1 MRTASQHET
10 QVALMRFLSQVA
22 TRLGVGE
29 HVYVVGG
36 AVRDFVLDKPIK
48 DVDVVLDVVAL
59 GAKRDSEWF
68 AKEVQKQVYAPTSLA
83 TNQYGVAILTIKSTF
98 MFQGVDLGG
107 ETIEIA
113 NSRKESYG
121 GEGGAGYKPHMV
133 EPATIEEDVLR
144 REFNFNCMTG
154 DTLIPTEQGILR
166 IDQIARR
173 GDGDQQ
179 DISLKVAG
187 PDGPAVAVGWQYSG
201 YAPTLTVRT
210 DWGHK
215 FSCTHHHPV
224 LVLKDHTH
232 EWVQA
237 NHLVKGDLL
246 CVPVHQITRH
256 DLLRFNLT
264 DVPPP
269 KRGGLKKATKPDK
282 MTPELAYLIGCIV
295 AEGSNT
301 HRTVSFSNTNLNLIS
316 RYSDCFQLIFGFR
329 PATHKIVNKGDV
341 RILNG
346 VRFEAN
352 YDGYDAYAN
361 SKRVVFWLREL
372 GLYCDGPAD
381 GKTASHHKVVPWS
394 ILQSDEQSQL
404 AFLAA
409 YLDCDGS
416 INAKSGRITYCS
428 SSSHVRQQFQVLL
441 GSHGILS
448 KVMDNFVYLNA
459 VDSSLLWS
467 KIHPWM
473 VVKSF
478 DYSQRRN
485 RSRNRY
491 GIPVSYLR
499 GFVAGRRG
507 ISNSTGASYTSDD
520 GGSIVL
526 QSVYE
531 PIRKI
536 HRLLYDAHDR
546 GDFEQFMSSLNA
558 ISPEEHRKVRNLLSL
573 KYQYVE
579 VISVE
584 DAGNQDVF
592 DISMEDGVEP
602 AFVANGVL
610 VHNTLLWR
618 LQDLA
623 NGPEKAEV
631 VDLTGC
637 GLRDLREG
645 VMSCPRDPNIVFSD
659 DPTRM
664 IRLLKFVGRYG
675 FKVPP
680 DVAAAVRRNA
690 KALKN
695 APPAAVVNIVVND
708 VLLKPYARKVL
719 PLMEDLG
726 LTAVIQELM
735 QVDKQFKSTMLNAA
749 FEMPPQ
755 LVADLLGYG
764 FESFRPRF
772 LKPHQ
777 VALYQKIIGSMS
789 PEDAETFESLMEL
802 PPVSNMKYINMFSL
816 KGPDRALPAEYA
828 REALLADPDLDRWRA
843 GVLDEVVLARF
854 NQVRGLV
861 AAWGAPLF
869 KGE

>member
-144 REFNFNCMTG
+144 REFNFN
-154 DTLIPTEQGILR
+154 
-166 IDQIARR
+166 
-173 GDGDQQ
+173 
-179 DISLKVAG
+179 S
-187 PDGPAVAVGWQYSG
+187 
-201 YAPTLTVRT
+201 
-210 DWGHK
+210 
-215 FSCTHHHPV
+215 
-224 LVLKDHTH
+224 
-232 EWVQA
+232 
-237 NHLVKGDLL
+237 
-246 CVPVHQITRH
+246 
-256 DLLRFNLT
+256 
-264 DVPPP
+264 
-269 KRGGLKKATKPDK
+269 
-282 MTPELAYLIGCIV
+282 
-295 AEGSNT
+295 
-301 HRTVSFSNTNLNLIS
+301 
-316 RYSDCFQLIFGFR
+316 
-329 PATHKIVNKGDV
+329 
-341 RILNG
+341 
-346 VRFEAN
+346 
-352 YDGYDAYAN
+352 
-361 SKRVVFWLREL
+361 
-372 GLYCDGPAD
+372 
-381 GKTASHHKVVPWS
+381 
-394 ILQSDEQSQL
+394 
-404 AFLAA
+404 
-409 YLDCDGS
+409 
-416 INAKSGRITYCS
+416 
-428 SSSHVRQQFQVLL
+428 
-441 GSHGILS
+441 
-448 KVMDNFVYLNA
+448 
-459 VDSSLLWS
+459 
-467 KIHPWM
+467 
-473 VVKSF
+473 
-478 DYSQRRN
+478 
-485 RSRNRY
+485 
-491 GIPVSYLR
+491 
-499 GFVAGRRG
+499 
-507 ISNSTGASYTSDD
+507 
-520 GGSIVL
+520 
-526 QSVYE
+526 
-531 PIRKI
+531 
-536 HRLLYDAHDR
+536 
-546 GDFEQFMSSLNA
+546 
-558 ISPEEHRKVRNLLSL
+558 
-573 KYQYVE
+573 
-579 VISVE
+579 
-584 DAGNQDVF
+584 
-592 DISMEDGVEP
+592 
-602 AFVANGVL
+602 
-610 VHNTLLWR
+610 LLWR

-789 PEDAETFESLMEL
+789 PEDAETFDSLMEL
-802 PPVSNMKYINMFSL
+802 PPVSNIKYINMFSL